1 VAAGGQRFLLP
12 TLTVRT
18 LLHVPAGDAV
28 AADGGLRAIP
38 FEGAELP
45 LVGLARALGLP
56 EPPAAG
62 TLIVVV
68 VRVVDRSFGLVV
80 DELLGIREVMIQG
93 LGELLAPLGHLAGA
107 AVSGDGEV
115 LLLLDPL
122 AFAPGGRLALRR
134 PVAVPA
140 PAPSQRGTAVLLVDD
155 SLSVRKVL
163 ARRLG
168 RLGLQVTTAQD
179 GEEALELLREER
191 FDALVT
197 DLEMPRMNGYQLI
210 ETVRRR
216 PETRE
221 LPVVVITT
229 RAGREH
235 GDLARRLGADRYLTK
250 PVDHETLAA
259 LLGELTG
266 GDRAPAGEGR

>member
-1 VAAGGQRFLLP
+1 
-12 TLTVRT
+12 
-18 LLHVPAGDAV
+18 
-28 AADGGLRAIP
+28 
-38 FEGAELP
+38 
-45 LVGLARALGLP
+45 
-56 EPPAAG
+56 
-62 TLIVVV
+62 
-68 VRVVDRSFGLVV
+68 
-80 DELLGIREVMIQG
+80 
-93 LGELLAPLGHLAGA
+93 
-107 AVSGDGEV
+107 
-115 LLLLDPL
+115 
-122 AFAPGGRLALRR
+122 
-134 PVAVPA
+134 
-140 PAPSQRGTAVLLVDD
+140 VLLVDD

>member
-1 VAAGGQRFLLP
+1 
-12 TLTVRT
+12 
-18 LLHVPAGDAV
+18 
-28 AADGGLRAIP
+28 
-38 FEGAELP
+38 
-45 LVGLARALGLP
+45 
-56 EPPAAG
+56 
-62 TLIVVV
+62 
-68 VRVVDRSFGLVV
+68 
-80 DELLGIREVMIQG
+80 
-93 LGELLAPLGHLAGA
+93 LAGA

-122 AFAPGGRLALRR
+122 AFAPGGRLAGRR
-134 PVAVPA
+134 PVAARA
-140 PAPSQRGTAVLLVDD
+140 PAPSPRGTAVLLVDD

-168 RLGLQVTTAQD
+168 RLGLVVTTAQD

-197 DLEMPRMNGYQLI
+197 DLEMPRMHGYQLI

-250 PVDHETLAA
+250 PVDHEALAV
-259 LLGELTG
+259 LLGELIG
-266 GDRAPAGEGR
+266 GDREPAGEGR